1 MGVGRGGFE
10 LRASN
15 QPKALHL
22 IGLDF
27 WVWGR
32 GGGGG
37 AERGGYIFVCVCGGG
52 GVEGGGYIFVGGQ
65 GGLRLHFV
73 GRGVMGVL
81 WGWGVGG

>member
-1 MGVGRGGFE
+1 MLLVALGGRVGVGRGGFE

-32 GGGGG
+32 GGG
-37 AERGGYIFVCVCGGG
+37 
-52 GVEGGGYIFVGGQ
+52 
-65 GGLRLHFV
+65 
-73 GRGVMGVL
+73 
-81 WGWGVGG
+81 

>member
-1 MGVGRGGFE
+1 MQNRYFAYFSDFSHIGVDFRILICEFAYAWRPCLGGRVGVGRGGFE

-37 AERGGYIFVCVCGGG
+37 GG
-52 GVEGGGYIFVGGQ
+52 
-65 GGLRLHFV
+65 
-73 GRGVMGVL
+73 
-81 WGWGVGG
+81 